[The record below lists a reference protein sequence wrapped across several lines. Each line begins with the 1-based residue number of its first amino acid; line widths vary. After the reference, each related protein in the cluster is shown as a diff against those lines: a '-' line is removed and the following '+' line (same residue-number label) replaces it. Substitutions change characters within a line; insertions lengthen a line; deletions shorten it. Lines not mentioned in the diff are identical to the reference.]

1 MNTNLILAIV
11 NVVVAVVNLYVA
23 FFNVKDAKY
32 IQEYEE
38 EVLRYGNHK

>member
-23 FFNVKDAKY
+23 FFNVKNAKY
-32 IQEYEE
+32 IREYEE
-38 EVLRYGNHK
+38 EVLHYGDHK